1 MTLDLE
7 VKKIKG
13 HFFAYFTSRKGRFFI
28 VHTGN
33 VWYIESKEGGGEHE
47 DSVY

>member
-7 VKKIKG
+7 LTKDQGSFLFVC
-13 HFFAYFTSRKGRFFI
+13 TLREGRFFI

-33 VWYIESKEGGGEHE
+33 VWYIESKEGGEEIE

>member
-13 HFFAYFTSRKGRFFI
+13 HFFVYDAPKGVIILAHRD
-28 VHTGN
+28 
-33 VWYIESKEGGGEHE
+33 KP
-47 DSVY
+47 

>member
-13 HFFAYFTSRKGRFFI
+13 HFFVCVRSERGAFFLHHFLEKTLEI
-28 VHTGN
+28 N
-33 VWYIESKEGGGEHE
+33 F
-47 DSVY
+47 

>member
-13 HFFAYFTSRKGRFFI
+13 HFFVCVRSERGVFFLHHFLEKTLEI
-28 VHTGN
+28 N
-33 VWYIESKEGGGEHE
+33 F
-47 DSVY
+47 